1 MQPTL
6 STAGLRSSLL
16 PALGL
21 GLSVAICHGIGRFAY
36 ALIMP
41 AMQADLGWS
50 YAQASWMNT
59 ANALGYVLG
68 TISGFLLLA
77 RVTAKHM
84 FRVGL
89 VLCSLSVVLMA
100 LELGFAWFVAVRL
113 LSGLGAAWA
122 FSTGA
127 TLVGERYASNV
138 RDKGAATGL
147 FFGSAGIGMILTAAI
162 APALI
167 EAQGVGAWRIAW
179 LTLGL
184 ACTIAMAWPLWETRE
199 IAVPAGTVTNRMP
212 AGLGALW
219 RPLLA
224 YFLFAV
230 AHTGYVF
237 FVFAWTRSQK
247 LPWFY
252 GAGMWVLLGIGV
264 LFSAAIWR
272 RALAQ
277 WPAYRILMACCLL
290 VGVFGALPLFYLH
303 IGTMYISALLVGGS
317 LFIAPSAM
325 AVLARQS
332 LLPRDQ
338 AIGFMV
344 FSIVFAIGQAMGSWG
359 FGRAADRFPLSVV
372 LAASSVGL
380 VLAAIIAWA
389 ESPSKARTIN
399 LF

>member
-1 MQPTL
+1 MEPAFATG
-6 STAGLRSSLL
+6 GLPSSLM
-16 PALGL
+16 PALRL

-77 RVTAKHM
+77 RVTAKHL

-89 VLCSLSVVLMA
+89 VLCSASVLLMA
-100 LELGFAWFVAVRL
+100 LELGFAWFIAVRL

-122 FSTGA
+122 FSTGG
-127 TLVGERYASNV
+127 TLVGELYASNE
-138 RDKGAATGL
+138 RDKGAATGV

-162 APALI
+162 TPALI
-167 EAQGVGAWRIAW
+167 EAKGVGAWPIAW
-179 LTLGL
+179 LALGL
-184 ACTIAMAWPLWETRE
+184 ICTIVMAWPLWETRE
-199 IAVPAGTVTNRMP
+199 SAGPAGTVTNRMP

-219 RPLLA
+219 CPLLA
-224 YFLFAV
+224 YFLFAMS
-230 AHTGYVF
+230 HTGYVF
-237 FVFAWTRSQK
+237 FVFAWTRSQAF
-247 LPWFY
+247 PWFY

-264 LFSAAIWR
+264 LFSAAIWK

-277 WPAYRILMACCLL
+277 WPASRILMACCLL
-290 VGVFGALPLFYLH
+290 VGVFGALPLLYLH
-303 IGTMYISALLVGGS
+303 VGTMYISALLVGGS

-344 FSIVFAIGQAMGSWG
+344 FSIVFAIGQAIGSWG
-359 FGRAADRFPLSVV
+359 FGRAADRFSLSVV

-399 LF
+399 IS